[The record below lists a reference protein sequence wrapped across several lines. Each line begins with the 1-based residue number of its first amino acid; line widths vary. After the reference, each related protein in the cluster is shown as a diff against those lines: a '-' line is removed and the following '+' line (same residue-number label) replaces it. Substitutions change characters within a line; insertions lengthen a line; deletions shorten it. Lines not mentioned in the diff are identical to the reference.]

1 MQKEKN
7 KLSLIRTLFGVPSN
21 SEYSMILWY
30 WAISQQVPQLRMLS
44 GQQLKPKKVI
54 PVS

>member
-21 SEYSMILWY
+21 SEYSMIL
-30 WAISQQVPQLRMLS
+30 
-44 GQQLKPKKVI
+44 
-54 PVS
+54 